1 MRLKIIFSIV
11 VFAFLISCNDKEC
24 NLVSTTDENRVS
36 FEISSLDYSENNY
49 FVDEVYTD
57 TTTDLNLYNLYYGN
71 LIPICQQ
78 KYFIKDIE
86 VYKTIDRVG
95 ENGILASAHIHL
107 PSRLASDRYSDS
119 LRNLSYTIP
128 GEIETGKFKLLS
140 DGRDYLI
147 NQCTGSIKF
156 LIPLKE
162 NDLVAI
168 AYKIENYNSS
178 IEDDLVYGEFFSDL
192 INNSDSVAVLKLV
205 KPRNLNSQMA
215 SAWKLKMKNHYQ
227 IEPFIG
233 QVSDLELDIFLKKAD
248 GTETNSIGNM
258 RLLELFGFDKLNEG
272 FETKPDGKFDYRINL
287 TFIPQT
293 QEIIFPVIEP
303 FGRNI
308 PNNLSEYK
316 YQAIYDTLKN
326 FLTLP
331 VNSFFIKG
339 SYKPL

>member
-36 FEISSLDYSENNY
+36 FEISFLDYSEDNF

-57 TTTDLNLYNLYYGN
+57 TSPGLNLYNLYYGN
-71 LIPICQQ
+71 LTPIVQA
-78 KYFIKDIE
+78 KYFISEIE
-86 VYKTIDRVG
+86 VYKTVERVG
-95 ENGILASAHIHL
+95 ENGFLASARINL
-107 PSRLASDRYSDS
+107 PPRAVWRRYSDS
-119 LRNLSYTIP
+119 LRNLSEIIP

-140 DGRDYLI
+140 VGRDYLF
-147 NQCTGSIKF
+147 NQCTGSLKF
-156 LIPLKE
+156 LIPINE
-162 NDLVAI
+162 NDLVAV
-168 AYKIENYNSS
+168 AYKIDNTDPSVA
-178 IEDDLVYGEFFSDL
+178 DDLAYGEFFADL
-192 INNSDSVAVLKLV
+192 INNSDSVGVLKLV
-205 KPRNLNSQMA
+205 KPRNLNPRME

-227 IEPFIG
+227 IKPFIG
-233 QVSDLELDIFLKKAD
+233 TISDLELDIFLKKAD
-248 GTETNSIGNM
+248 GTETNSIGNV
-258 RLLELFGFDKLNEG
+258 RLLELFGFDKLNER

-331 VNSFFIKG
+331 GNSFFIKG